1 MSNNAVLKKVTA
13 KDIQAVKEE
22 VESLYTNRV
31 EGYDVDFQGVSDASG
46 NLPRRFFRGARVEFV
61 ASTGPDE
68 LLDIVLA
75 KIGEG
80 WTRSTTA
87 TTSIGAAYFNVYLM
101 KPTAQQQEDLRV
113 LYAEAEAKLRAKV
126 EVVNEAI
133 IERQV
138 ELHIANAARL
148 KAEQLAKE
156 AQEEAATI
164 REEVEQALGVARK
177 AVRAQLGASQ

>member
-1 MSNNAVLKKVTA
+1 MSNTVLKTVTKA
-13 KDIQAVKEE
+13 DIQAVKDDAQQKY
-22 VESLYTNRV
+22 LTRV
-31 EGYDVDFQGVSDASG
+31 EGHDVDFQGQPDASG
-46 NLPRRFFRGARVEFV
+46 NLPRRWFKGAIVEFV

-68 LLDIVLA
+68 LLDIVLK

-101 KPTAQQQEDLRV
+101 KPTAQQQEDLKV
-113 LYAEAEAKLRAKV
+113 LYAEAEAKLRAMV
-126 EVVNEAI
+126 EVANEAV

-138 ELHIANAARL
+138 ELYIANAARL

-156 AQEEAATI
+156 ALEEAAAI
-164 REEVEQALGVARK
+164 REEVEQALGAARRT
-177 AVRAQLGASQ
+177 VREQLGAK

>member
-1 MSNNAVLKKVTA
+1 MSNTVLKIVT
-13 KDIQAVKEE
+13 KGDIQAARDEAQQQY
-22 VESLYTNRV
+22 LNRV
-31 EGYDVDFQGVSDASG
+31 EGFDVDYQGRPDASG
-46 NLPRRFFRGARVEFV
+46 NLPRRWFKGAVVEFV

-68 LLDIVLA
+68 LLDIVLK

-101 KPTAQQQEDLRV
+101 KPTAQQQEDLKG

-126 EVVNEAI
+126 EVENEAI

-138 ELHIANAARL
+138 ELRIANAARL

-156 AQEEAATI
+156 AQEEAAAI
-164 REEVEQALGVARK
+164 REEVERALGATRA
-177 AVRAQLGASQ
+177 AVRASLGAK